1 MAIALHVLY
10 VKKMNIYPAYISK
23 HNIDK
28 KNIILMIAKQ
38 RKVALSWSKKLSVLL
53 REISSKHDGNLCSLN
68 FLHSF

>member
-1 MAIALHVLY
+1 
-10 VKKMNIYPAYISK
+10 
-23 HNIDK
+23 
-28 KNIILMIAKQ
+28 MIAKQ